1 MEQRMRVWLKGHSL
15 VKSVHDKRIVIVIAD
30 LVSYDPAVIKIQDGA
45 QVYLMNI
52 CADVILELSYISQ
65 PFLIRSIRVEI
76 PVKVILRDVR
86 RIITA
91 FCAALRFPFD
101 CRLDMFFPTNTYSF
115 FSGMYGP

>member
-1 MEQRMRVWLKGHSL
+1 MRVWLKGHSL

-65 PFLIRSIRVEI
+65 PCGDPETEEEQVE
-76 PVKVILRDVR
+76 
-86 RIITA
+86 
-91 FCAALRFPFD
+91 
-101 CRLDMFFPTNTYSF
+101 
-115 FSGMYGP
+115 MYGRYLCG

>member
-1 MEQRMRVWLKGHSL
+1 MSIRLKGHSL
-15 VKSVHDKRIVIVIAD
+15 IKSVHDKRIVIVTAD

-45 QVYLMNI
+45 QIYLMDF

-91 FCAALRFPFD
+91 FCAAPRFPFD
-101 CRLDMFFPTNTYSF
+101 RRLDLFFPTNT
-115 FSGMYGP
+115 

>member
-1 MEQRMRVWLKGHSL
+1 M
-15 VKSVHDKRIVIVIAD
+15 IAD

-86 RIITA
+86 QIITA

-101 CRLDMFFPTNTYSF
+101 RRLELFFPANFYISMSYLGVAYQNVCLYSI
-115 FSGMYGP
+115 Y